1 MSIDS
6 FLKDIYDIGKYA
18 TKLKNIKLEVRN
30 EIKSVNDL
38 ITDAKRL

>member
-18 TKLKNIKLEVRN
+18 TKLKNIKLELNQRN
-30 EIKSVNDL
+30 K
-38 ITDAKRL
+38 KCK